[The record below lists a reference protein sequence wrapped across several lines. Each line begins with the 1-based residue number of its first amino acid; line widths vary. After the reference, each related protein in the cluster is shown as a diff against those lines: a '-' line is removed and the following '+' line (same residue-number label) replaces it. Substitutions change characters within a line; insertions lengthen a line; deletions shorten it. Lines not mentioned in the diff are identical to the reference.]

1 MLMLESLFAGRP
13 ELFALV
19 SLFLGFCATRWSAD
33 RAPATRLITRIPMFL
48 AFSYFLFLAHLV
60 PYIAAPSPPDALA
73 RIFSDSL
80 RATWWFWAA
89 SIGSNLVLRFS
100 FRGSRITGRRFF
112 MDLCVAGIYLV
123 AFIGFITFV
132 LNFPV
137 QGILVTSGAVAVV
150 LGFALQNSL
159 GDVFYGIVLN
169 LGKPYRAG
177 DWISL
182 DNGVDGQVLEM
193 NWRATHMLTIRKDVV
208 IVPNSVVAK
217 SKIVVSSTPS
227 RVHGTTITVLLG
239 SNTFPMTARRLI
251 AEAIHGCPLALMV
264 PLPAIVIKSM
274 SLDAIAVDIT
284 FFTSG
289 FSESPDAQNQVYE
302 KIFRRLGSA
311 GIRLGSSTTASNA
324 DGNLNSTANFSE
336 AEHLLAYT
344 PMFSRLSVAERDSIA
359 KSMTRENFEA
369 GKTVME
375 LGVRSDAMYVIS
387 SGVLSCTGEVGD
399 RKLEITR
406 MCAADHFG
414 AEGLLGER
422 LTGVKVSALT
432 TAVLYRLA
440 RDDLM
445 RIVEASPGFA
455 AGLNREIAARRL
467 FSDAAMETREVGENS
482 EESLAAWFSDLFRRP
497 DVAAN

>member
-1 MLMLESLFAGRP
+1 
-13 ELFALV
+13 
-19 SLFLGFCATRWSAD
+19 
-33 RAPATRLITRIPMFL
+33 MFL
-48 AFSYFLFLAHLV
+48 VFSYFLFQAHLV
-60 PYIAAPSPPDALA
+60 PYVTAATPSDALA
-73 RIFSDSL
+73 RVVGDGL
-80 RATWWFWAA
+80 RTIWWFWSA

-123 AFIGFITFV
+123 AFVGFITFV

-193 NWRATHMLTIRKDVV
+193 NWRATHMLTLRQDVV
-208 IVPNSVVAK
+208 IIPNSVVAK
-217 SKIVVSSTPS
+217 SKIVVSSAPS
-227 RVHGTTITVLLG
+227 RAHGTTITVLLAP
-239 SNTFPMTARRLI
+239 NTFPMTARRLI
-251 AEAIHGCPLALMV
+251 AEAIHGCPLALLV
-264 PLPAIVIKSM
+264 PPPAIVIKSM
-274 SLDAIAVDIT
+274 SADAIGADIT

-289 FSESPDAQNQVYE
+289 FSDSPEAQNQVYE
-302 KIFRRLGSA
+302 KIFRRLGCA
-311 GIRLGSSTTASNA
+311 GIGLGSLTTALQPDS
-324 DGNLNSTANFSE
+324 NLNGTANLGE
-336 AEHLLAYT
+336 AERLLAYT
-344 PMFSRLSVAERDSIA
+344 PMFSRLSAAERTAIA
-359 KSMTRENFEA
+359 GSMTRETFET

-375 LGVRSDAMYVIS
+375 AAVKSDAMYVVC
-387 SGVLSCTGEVGD
+387 SGVLSCSSEVGD
-399 RKLEITR
+399 RQLEITR
-406 MCAADHFG
+406 MSAADHFG

-432 TAVLYRLA
+432 TAILYRLA

-455 AGLNREIAARRL
+455 AGLNRELAARRI
-467 FSDAAMETREVGENS
+467 FSHAAMEVQDVGGHS
-482 EESLAAWFSDLFRRP
+482 EESLAEWFSNLFRRP
-497 DVAAN
+497 DAVAE